1 MKLPLLL
8 EHVHAL
14 KLSSTITDRKN
25 PAKFQLITT
34 WQVRK
39 SLQGVARDYAEAVR
53 LYSLAAAQGHV
64 AAQNNLGDM
73 FERGI

>member
-8 EHVHAL
+8 EHVHAV
-14 KLSSTITDRKN
+14 KLYSTIRDRKN
-25 PAKFQLITT
+25 PAKFQLVTT

-39 SLQGVARDYAEAVR
+39 SLQGVARDYTEAAR
-53 LYSLAAAQGHV
+53 LFLLAAAQGH
-64 AAQNNLGDM
+64 ADAQVNLGDM